1 VFGFLLTLGTGDWW
15 MPAALASRPPTFGV
29 TDPVLHKDLGYY
41 LAQLP
46 WSQRLL
52 DLALLAVCTATA
64 VVTLLYAG
72 IGSLR
77 FRRWLPYANAHARA
91 HLGVLLALLALTL
104 TWGAIL
110 DPAET
115 VAGLHGT
122 IARRALDARLAAA
135 PFVASVGAAT
145 TVVSLVWG
153 LRERP
158 VLLVTAWGALL
169 AASLLG
175 FAVIPG
181 SLAGSPAATRGR
193 GGADSDTALA
203 AERRRLEGLAFGVTA
218 IDDRAPP
225 GFPSPEAATTAV
237 PIWDLQRVLAA
248 TASRRELVRPQSTPA
263 AAGLWP
269 HSVSDG
275 RATWLVALRP
285 DVDSVVLQQPPPR
298 WAVLHRG
305 PLARVGRPV
314 AAVED
319 DTLLAFAAVAT
330 RDSTTWFGPRFT
342 DFAVAA
348 PDSWPALRHSGIEL
362 EGWWRRTAL
371 AWALQSPAL
380 ARPETDGLV
389 LLWRRDVPQRL
400 ARLAPFASFADA
412 VPVLADSAL
421 WWVAYGYLEADAF
434 PLARP
439 VHDGGGM
446 RDSLRYLRT
455 GLLGTVNAASG
466 DTRLY
471 LAPGADSLAAAWA
484 RLLAPLIR
492 PLDSL
497 PRALRTQL
505 PFPARTFRTAT
516 ALVERWRSDTT
527 IWGRRPREPFE
538 IVAPTVEG
546 APDAPRVWMGQ
557 GFEAGSTLAALVT
570 AAMTPDGPRLSVW
583 RPNPAPRLPPV
594 LVGSPNTTA
603 PGVSRLWNVARA
615 LFSEQALFSQPAAAS
630 APTGIDTVFL
640 SWGEH
645 RGQARSVAAALRN
658 LLACSVALTGF
669 ALHTF
674 AQTAPPL
681 LLRNPSLSADKI
693 AFLYADDVWTVSREG
708 GEARRLTSVNTVVDG
723 PYYSPDGARIAY
735 TGVAVRDLSQRRAV
749 RPKNMPPSPTASPC
763 VFAGDTLYCS
773 AKSGFIPGPNSGVYA
788 ATTSHQAHQTMRNQL
803 DNLEEAEMKFDQV
816 VFTTVYL
823 DDLSDMPLFEKVY
836 HKYFTAIAPAR
847 VNVQQIAPH
856 DRKPNDEE
864 QYPDLEQMS
873 LIAVRSHPKQ

>member
-1 VFGFLLTLGTGDWW
+1 MKPVVRRRALLVGVGLLVAVLVGGRWLALETAERAWGASLPGGTAYLTARDFGRLVSGMLLIGAVAWATANLLFVYRSIGSMQLSRRLGDLEIVEAVPQPLLLAGTIACGLVFGFLLTLGTGDWW
-15 MPAALASRPPTFGV
+15 MPAALASRPPSFGV

-41 LAQLP
+41 LGQLP

-52 DLALLAVCTATA
+52 DLALLAVCTATL
-64 VVTLLYAG
+64 VVALLYVG

-135 PFVASVGAAT
+135 PIVASVGAAT
-145 TVVSLVWG
+145 TVLSLVWG

-175 FAVIPG
+175 FVLIPG

-203 AERRRLEGLAFGVTA
+203 AQRRRLEGLAFGVTTL
-218 IDDRAPP
+218 DDRAPP

-237 PIWDLQRVLAA
+237 PIWDAQRVLAA
-248 TASRRELVRPQSTPA
+248 TAARREFVRPQSTPA

-269 HSVSDG
+269 HSSGDG

-285 DVDSVVLQQPPPR
+285 DVDSVGLQQPPPG
-298 WAVLHRG
+298 WAVMHRG

-380 ARPETDGLV
+380 ARRETDGLV

-439 VHDGGGM
+439 VDDGGGL
-446 RDSLRYLRT
+446 RDSLRYLRV

-484 RLLAPLIR
+484 RLLPPLIR

-497 PRALRTQL
+497 PRTLRGQL

-516 ALVERWRSDTT
+516 ALVERWRTDTT

-546 APDAPRVWMGQ
+546 APDAPHAWMGQ

-570 AAMTPDGPRLSVW
+570 ATMTSDGPRLSVW
-583 RPNPAPRLPPV
+583 RPNPAPRLPPE

-603 PGVSRLWNVARA
+603 PGVPRLWNVARA
-615 LFSEQALFSQPAAAS
+615 LFFEQALFSQPAAAS

-640 SWGEH
+640 SWGER
-645 RGQARSVAAALRN
+645 RGQGRSVAAALRN
-658 LLACSVALTGF
+658 LLASGGNAP
-669 ALHTF
+669 
-674 AQTAPPL
+674 APPDTAL
-681 LLRNPSLSADKI
+681 AARWRQAQRLAAEAD
-693 AFLYADDVWTVSREG
+693 AALAAGNLERFGQLYAQLKELLG
-708 GEARRLTSVNTVVDG
+708 LGRRKL
-723 PYYSPDGARIAY
+723 
-735 TGVAVRDLSQRRAV
+735 
-749 RPKNMPPSPTASPC
+749 
-763 VFAGDTLYCS
+763 
-773 AKSGFIPGPNSGVYA
+773 
-788 ATTSHQAHQTMRNQL
+788 
-803 DNLEEAEMKFDQV
+803 
-816 VFTTVYL
+816 
-823 DDLSDMPLFEKVY
+823 
-836 HKYFTAIAPAR
+836 APAPER
-847 VNVQQIAPH
+847 
-856 DRKPNDEE
+856 R
-864 QYPDLEQMS
+864 
-873 LIAVRSHPKQ
+873 

>member
-1 VFGFLLTLGTGDWW
+1 MKPVVRRRALLVGVGLLVAVLVGGRWLALETAERAWGTSLPGGSAYLTARDFARLVSGMLLIGAVAWATANLLFVYRSIGSMQLSRRLGDLEIVEAVPQPLLLAGTIACGLLFGFLLTLGTGGWW
-15 MPAALASRPPTFGV
+15 MPAALASRPPTFGI

-41 LAQLP
+41 LGQLP
-46 WSQRLL
+46 WSERLL
-52 DLALLAVCTATA
+52 DLALLAVCTATL
-64 VVTLLYAG
+64 VVALLYVG

-135 PFVASVGAAT
+135 PIVASLGAAT

-175 FAVIPG
+175 FALIPG
-181 SLAGSPAATRGR
+181 SLAGAPAATRGR
-193 GGADSDTALA
+193 GADSDTALA

-218 IDDRAPP
+218 LDDRAPP

-237 PIWDLQRVLAA
+237 PIWDPQRVLAA
-248 TASRRELVRPQSTPA
+248 TASRREFVRPLSTPA

-269 HSVSDG
+269 HSVGDG

-285 DVDSVVLQQPPPR
+285 DVDSVVPQQPPPG
-298 WAVLHRG
+298 WGVMHRG

-330 RDSTTWFGPRFT
+330 RDSTSWFGPRFT

-362 EGWWRRTAL
+362 AGWWRRTAL

-380 ARPETDGLV
+380 ARRETDGLV
-389 LLWRRDVPQRL
+389 LLWRRDVRQRV
-400 ARLAPFASFADA
+400 ARLAPFASFAAA

-421 WWVAYGYLEADAF
+421 WWLAYGYLEGDAF

-439 VHDGGGM
+439 VDDGAGVG
-446 RDSLRYLRT
+446 DSLRYLRP
-455 GLLGTVNAASG
+455 GLLGAVNSASG

-505 PFPARTFRTAT
+505 PFPARTFHAAT
-516 ALVERWRSDTT
+516 ALMERWRTDTT

-538 IVAPTVEG
+538 IVAPTIEG
-546 APDAPRVWMGQ
+546 ASDAPRVWMGQ

-570 AAMTPDGPRLSVW
+570 ATMTPDGPRLSVW

-594 LVGSPNTTA
+594 LLGSPNTTA
-603 PGVSRLWNVARA
+603 PGVPRLWNVARA
-615 LFSEQALFSQPAAAS
+615 LFFEQALFSQPAAGGP
-630 APTGIDTVFL
+630 PTGIDTVFL

-645 RGQARSVAAALRN
+645 RGQGRSVAAALRN
-658 LLACSVALTGF
+658 LLASGGNAPAPDTALAARWRQAQQLAAEADA
-669 ALHTF
+669 AL
-674 AQTAPPL
+674 A
-681 LLRNPSLSADKI
+681 
-693 AFLYADDVWTVSREG
+693 
-708 GEARRLTSVNTVVDG
+708 
-723 PYYSPDGARIAY
+723 
-735 TGVAVRDLSQRRAV
+735 
-749 RPKNMPPSPTASPC
+749 
-763 VFAGDTLYCS
+763 AG
-773 AKSGFIPGPNSGVYA
+773 
-788 ATTSHQAHQTMRNQL
+788 
-803 DNLEEAEMKFDQV
+803 NLEKFGRLYSQ
-816 VFTTVYL
+816 L
-823 DDLSDMPLFEKVY
+823 KELLGLGRRKL
-836 HKYFTAIAPAR
+836 APVPER
-847 VNVQQIAPH
+847 
-856 DRKPNDEE
+856 R
-864 QYPDLEQMS
+864 
-873 LIAVRSHPKQ
+873 

>member
-1 VFGFLLTLGTGDWW
+1 MKPVVRRRALLVGVGLLVAVLVGGRWLALETAERAWGASLPGGTAYLTARDFARLVSGMLLIGAVAWATANLLFVYRSIGSMQLSRRLGDLEIVEAVPQPLLLAGTIACGLVFGFLLTLGTGDWW

-41 LAQLP
+41 LGQLP
-46 WSQRLL
+46 WSERLL
-52 DLALLAVCTATA
+52 DLALLAVCTATL
-64 VVTLLYAG
+64 VVALLYVG

-122 IARRALDARLAAA
+122 IVRRALDARLAAA
-135 PFVASVGAAT
+135 PIVASVGAAT

-175 FAVIPG
+175 FALIPG
-181 SLAGSPAATRGR
+181 SLAGAPAATRGR
-193 GGADSDTALA
+193 GADSDTALA
-203 AERRRLEGLAFGVTA
+203 AERRRLEGLAFGVTRL
-218 IDDRAPP
+218 DDRAPP

-237 PIWDLQRVLAA
+237 PIWDPQRVLAA
-248 TASRRELVRPQSTPA
+248 TASRREFVRPQSTPA

-269 HSVSDG
+269 HSVGDG

-285 DVDSVVLQQPPPR
+285 DVDSVALQQPPPG
-298 WAVLHRG
+298 WAVMHRG

-330 RDSTTWFGPRFT
+330 RDSATWFGPRFT

-362 EGWWRRTAL
+362 AGWWRRTAL

-380 ARPETDGLV
+380 ARRETDGLV
-389 LLWRRDVPQRL
+389 LLWRRDVRQRV

-421 WWVAYGYLEADAF
+421 WWVAYGYLAGDAF

-439 VHDGGGM
+439 VDDGGGVG
-446 RDSLRYLRT
+446 DSLRYLRA

-505 PFPARTFRTAT
+505 PFPARTFRAAT

-538 IVAPTVEG
+538 IVAPTVAG

-570 AAMTPDGPRLSVW
+570 ATITPDGPRLSVW

-603 PGVSRLWNVARA
+603 PGVPRFWNAAHA
-615 LFSEQALFSQPAAAS
+615 LFFEQALFSQPAAGG

-645 RGQARSVAAALRN
+645 RGQGRSVAAALRN
-658 LLACSVALTGF
+658 LLASGGNAPAPADTALAARWRQAQRLAAEADA
-669 ALHTF
+669 ALAAGNLERF
-674 AQTAPPL
+674 GQ
-681 LLRNPSLSADKI
+681 
-693 AFLYADDVWTVSREG
+693 LYAQLKELLG
-708 GEARRLTSVNTVVDG
+708 LGRRKL
-723 PYYSPDGARIAY
+723 
-735 TGVAVRDLSQRRAV
+735 
-749 RPKNMPPSPTASPC
+749 
-763 VFAGDTLYCS
+763 
-773 AKSGFIPGPNSGVYA
+773 
-788 ATTSHQAHQTMRNQL
+788 
-803 DNLEEAEMKFDQV
+803 
-816 VFTTVYL
+816 
-823 DDLSDMPLFEKVY
+823 
-836 HKYFTAIAPAR
+836 APAPER
-847 VNVQQIAPH
+847 
-856 DRKPNDEE
+856 R
-864 QYPDLEQMS
+864 
-873 LIAVRSHPKQ
+873 